1 MFQFGRADDGS
12 GDDGFVQQ
20 PGQRDPR
27 PRQAS
32 RLRDLRGTTDDPFIG
47 FFGRILKHAAV
58 RFVGLRSDAFVVPVA
73 GQSGNSVC
81 GRSGTSCRAVRR
93 IDLGILSFALVRRSA
108 RRERAC
114 GFLHLPSRILFA
126 RTLSRGWARV
136 QSATRHHAERRRD
149 AVETLRGCLAELSAA
164 HYGLQTTSFRIS
176 FVQGLAAIGRFAEGI
191 AHIDETIRMIEARG
205 ELSYL
210 PEALRVKGNV
220 ILSMPPHAPD
230 DAEICFMRSLE
241 WSRRQGARAWELLTA
256 VDLAAMWARSGHSR
270 RAWAL
275 LRPIVDQFAEGTDWV
290 GLKAAERLL
299 AGLGQ
304 DGSR

>member
-1 MFQFGRADDGS
+1 LIWGFSVLHWS
-12 GDDGFVQQ
+12 GDLQGANEHANFFISRAEAYSLGPYLVVGRGFKAQL
-20 PGQRDPR
+20 
-27 PRQAS
+27 A
-32 RLRDLRGTTDDPFIG
+32 IM
-47 FFGRILKHAAV
+47 
-58 RFVGLRSDAFVVPVA
+58 RSDA
-73 GQSGNSVC
+73 G
-81 GRSGTSCRAVRR
+81 
-93 IDLGILSFALVRRSA
+93 
-108 RRERAC
+108 
-114 GFLHLPSRILFA
+114 
-126 RTLSRGWARV
+126 
-136 QSATRHHAERRRD
+136 D

-191 AHIDETIRMIEARG
+191 AHIDETIRMIEASG